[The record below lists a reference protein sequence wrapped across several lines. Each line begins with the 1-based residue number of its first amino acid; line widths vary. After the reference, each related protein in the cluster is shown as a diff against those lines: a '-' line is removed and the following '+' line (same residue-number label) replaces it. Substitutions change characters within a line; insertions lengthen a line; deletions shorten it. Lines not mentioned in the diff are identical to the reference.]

1 MIIRVRTLAGV
12 TFKVVVSENAT
23 IMDIKKKLPT
33 PPSYIKN
40 ISLFYKGTEL
50 LNVASFQQLGFSE
63 GDFLVVVFNKKRH
76 REGKEKVTSKV
87 SELPRRTMRIT
98 STDGLNTEEPSLS
111 NVRKRV
117 RLRVGNKASAASA
130 ASTDFWKR
138 TLDAV
143 SSGSGSGS
151 GSDSDQDGKLSQ
163 IPSAAIFEEDLDFGE
178 TENLVQ
184 IEPDLSRLSSD
195 TSSIAASVGRVLG
208 LTTELVEDKQ
218 KQKDDLRRN
227 TQALLE
233 RLRRRT
239 GANRV
244 GSSSGVGTGSVEHK
258 VVKVDEDKLNQLTAM
273 GFQRPAAIRAL
284 LFHRHNI
291 EASVMWLL
299 ENAGSSKI
307 NEPITSEEM
316 SLLSTPLLA
325 FGGNNGNRNSLS
337 SPTDLPGYAVRTVG
351 RGRQQNRVGD
361 PTSYLENIKT
371 MQQTHSQSQTHHHL
385 SVQMQAVAQA
395 ARSQL
400 QSPSTTTSLSSD
412 FS

>member
-1 MIIRVRTLAGV
+1 
-12 TFKVVVSENAT
+12 
-23 IMDIKKKLPT
+23 
-33 PPSYIKN
+33 
-40 ISLFYKGTEL
+40 
-50 LNVASFQQLGFSE
+50 
-63 GDFLVVVFNKKRH
+63 
-76 REGKEKVTSKV
+76 
-87 SELPRRTMRIT
+87 
-98 STDGLNTEEPSLS
+98 
-111 NVRKRV
+111 
-117 RLRVGNKASAASA
+117 
-130 ASTDFWKR
+130 
-138 TLDAV
+138 
-143 SSGSGSGS
+143 
-151 GSDSDQDGKLSQ
+151 
-163 IPSAAIFEEDLDFGE
+163 
-178 TENLVQ
+178 
-184 IEPDLSRLSSD
+184 
-195 TSSIAASVGRVLG
+195 VGRVLG

-284 LFHRHNI
+284 LFHRHNV
-291 EASVMWLL
+291 EAAVMWLL

-325 FGGNNGNRNSLS
+325 FGGSNGNRNSLS
-337 SPTDLPGYAVRTVG
+337 SPTDILPGYAVRTVG
-351 RGRQQNRVGD
+351 RGRQRNRMGD
-361 PTSYLENIKT
+361 PTAYLENIKAT
-371 MQQTHSQSQTHHHL
+371 MQQTPQSQTNHHL